1 VFGLAAAAT
10 SGTEVAYFVFL
21 LVIFPVP
28 AFIVAVRR
36 GVSYPGLAFIP
47 FVGPWIVIFRSIGT
61 SSWLAIGV
69 VIPLGNLII
78 AIWAAFTV
86 PVRHGMSRWW
96 TLPFLIPFVNYVAFW
111 AYAVTLPEQ
120 PRRGRDTR
128 TPVPPISPCPECG
141 HALASNPL
149 ICPHCGQMTRP
160 KRQQ

>member
-1 VFGLAAAAT
+1 MVAAT
-10 SGTEVAYFVFL
+10 TNGTEVVYLVFL

-28 AFIVAVRR
+28 AFIVAIRR

-47 FVGPWIVIFRSIGT
+47 FVGAWIVIFRSIGT
-61 SSWLAIGV
+61 SAWLAIGV
-69 VIPLGNLII
+69 VIPLANLTI

-111 AYAVTLPEQ
+111 AYAVTLPQQ
-120 PRRGRDTR
+120 PTSAEATHAGVSM
-128 TPVPPISPCPECG
+128 PQLPPCPKCG
-141 HALASNPL
+141 QALSSNPL

-160 KRQQ
+160 PREQ